1 MGDPPG
7 EGEPP
12 HHYLP
17 QFPGHLVPAIFPH
30 FLAHLGG
37 VGQHV
42 DPDQPDGAVFVLG
55 PDAPDDFGVL
65 FDGRLVGI

>member
-1 MGDPPG
+1 MKQLLIHSFRVFSGNMISL
-7 EGEPP
+7 EG
-12 HHYLP
+12 
-17 QFPGHLVPAIFPH
+17 QAIFPH

-55 PDAPDDFGVL
+55 PDAADDAGVL